1 MNGLCTAL
9 ALLVCLAAASPGQI
23 TPSRLYGKRISD
35 ILFEP
40 ARQPLT
46 RDQLG
51 LAIQIRPGETL
62 EETALSQAIQRLWAT
77 GRFSDIV
84 VEAAEDGNGA
94 VALTFRTRPAMFVSQ
109 VTVDRVPE
117 PPNVAQ
123 LANSTRLSL
132 GDPFDEQMLP
142 EAATSLRELLRAN
155 GYYNADVRYEVIFRE
170 ETGEADIRFRIDPGR
185 RARFSR
191 PQFEGEL
198 LKSPRSLIRRSGW
211 QRWFG
216 LRGWQELTAARLQ
229 RGLERMQESYRKDGY
244 LRSSVRLL
252 ELSFDADR
260 TTVAP
265 VVRVEPGPRI
275 RVRTE
280 GARVG
285 GGELRRLIPI
295 YQERTVDRELLMEGQ
310 RNLEERFRS
319 RGYFDARV
327 SFTLS
332 DPGPS
337 GEQVIVYRINR
348 GPRYRLAEVL
358 ISGNRYFT
366 EDTIRER
373 LSILPAS
380 FPRYRNG
387 RFSPEML
394 ESDRAAI
401 EALYVANGFRDVRVR
416 TRIEHNW
423 RNRSSDIAARFEIIE
438 GPQYLVESV
447 ELTGVDLRLYEQI
460 FSLIS
465 SAPGQPYSAAAV
477 AADRDAVLNWY
488 FNNGYPEASFDATV
502 TPAAS
507 PHRMILRY
515 QVREGRRNFVRD
527 VLVRG
532 LEAARP
538 ELVRSRI
545 LVRPGDPLSQSDMV
559 ETQRRLYDLG
569 IFAKVDI
576 AVQNPEGRERNKY
589 VLLHLEEAR
598 KYSLSVGFGAEMG
611 RIGTGNNFDAPAGA
625 AGFAPRGLLGI
636 TRSNLFGLAHTASA
650 LVRVS
655 NIQQRLLLNYL
666 APQFFGTDRVNLS
679 FSSLLDQSKD
689 IRTFTSR
696 RNESAVQIGQRLGR
710 DLTLQYRAISRFVY
724 IDEDTLKI
732 APDLIPVFSQPVK
745 TITLSASLIQDRRD
759 DPVDSHRGI
768 ANTIDFG
775 FAPRFA
781 RSSTNY
787 TRLVARNSTYHP
799 VRREVIFARA
809 TSFGWLYN
817 LSDRP
822 VPLPENFYAGGAS
835 THRGFPDNQAG
846 PRDLVTGFPIG
857 GKAFLFFQHELRF
870 PFLGDSVGAVLFH
883 DMGNVFSSLENISFR
898 ARQRD
903 RQDFDYMVQAA
914 GLGFRV
920 RTPVGPM
927 RIDFAYAPNSP
938 RFVGFEG
945 TRDQLLRGQGRFN
958 VPQRVSQFQW
968 HFSIGQTF

>member
-1 MNGLCTAL
+1 MAL
-9 ALLVCLAAASPGQI
+9 VVCLAGALGAQIAPG
-23 TPSRLYGKRISD
+23 RLYGKRISE

-46 RDQLG
+46 RDQIG
-51 LAIQIRPGETL
+51 LALQIRPGDVL
-62 EETALSQAIQRLWAT
+62 EETSLSRAISRLWAT
-77 GRFSDIV
+77 GRFSDIAV
-84 VEAAEDGNGA
+84 RAEEKDGGVELVFE
-94 VALTFRTRPAMFVSQ
+94 TKPAFFVSL
-109 VTVDRVPE
+109 VAADPVPE

-123 LANSTRLSL
+123 LVNSTRLSL
-132 GDPFDEQMLP
+132 GDPFDESLLP
-142 EAATSLRELLRAN
+142 EAAASLRELLQAN
-155 GYYNADVRYEVIFRE
+155 GYYGARISYETILRP
-170 ETGEADIRFRIDPGR
+170 ETGEADIRFHIVPGR
-185 RARFSR
+185 RARLAR
-191 PQFEGEL
+191 PEFEGTL
-198 LKSPRSLIRRSGW
+198 LKRERSLIRRSGW

-229 RGLERMQESYRKDGY
+229 RGIERIQDAYRNDGY
-244 LRSSVRLL
+244 LRSNVRLL
-252 ELSFDADR
+252 ELRFDADKV
-260 TTVAP
+260 TAAP
-265 VVRVEPGPRI
+265 RIQVEPGPRV
-275 RVRTE
+275 RVRIE
-280 GARVG
+280 GARVRQ
-285 GGELRRLIPI
+285 GELQRLLPI
-295 YQERTVDRELLMEGQ
+295 YQERAVDRELLMEGQ
-310 RNLEERFRS
+310 RNLEQRFRS
-319 RGYFDARV
+319 GGYFDARV
-327 SFTLS
+327 SFQAP

-337 GEQVIVYRINR
+337 GEQLIVYRVNR
-348 GPRYRLAEVL
+348 GPRYRLAAVEFR
-358 ISGNRYFT
+358 GNRYFSDET
-366 EDTIRER
+366 LRER
-373 LSILPAS
+373 LSIIPAR

-394 ESDRAAI
+394 ENDRAAI
-401 EALYVANGFRDVRVR
+401 EALYVSNGFRDVVVR

-423 RNRSSDIAARFEIIE
+423 RNKASDIAARFEIIE

-447 ELTGVDLRLYEQI
+447 ELAGVDLRLYDFI
-460 FSLIS
+460 LSLLS
-465 SAPGQPYSAAAV
+465 CSPGQPYSAANV
-477 AADRDAVLNWY
+477 AADRDAVLAWY
-488 FNNGYPEASFDATV
+488 FNNGYPEAAFDATV
-502 TPAAS
+502 VPSPSS

-532 LEAARP
+532 LESTNP
-538 ELVRSRI
+538 GLVRNRI
-545 LVRPGDPLSQSDMV
+545 TVRPGEPLSQSDMV

-589 VLLHLEEAR
+589 VLLQLEEAR
-598 KYSLSVGFGAEMG
+598 KYSLTLGFGAEMG
-611 RIGTGNNFDAPAGA
+611 RIGSGNNFDAPAGA

-636 TRSNLFGLAHTASA
+636 TRSNIFGLAHTASA
-650 LVRVS
+650 LLRVS
-655 NIQQRLLLNYL
+655 NIQQRLLLTYL
-666 APQFFGTDRVNLS
+666 APQFFGNENINLT
-679 FSSLLDQSKD
+679 FSSLLDQSRD

-696 RNESAVQIGQRLGR
+696 RNESAIQIGQRLSR
-710 DLTLQYRAISRFVY
+710 SLNLQYRVISRFVF

-732 APDLIPVFSQPVK
+732 DPNLIPVFSQPVK
-745 TITLSASLIQDRRD
+745 TIAFSASLIQDRRD
-759 DPVDSHRGI
+759 DPVESRRGI
-768 ANTIDFG
+768 ATTLDFG
-775 FAPRFA
+775 FAPSFA
-781 RSSTNY
+781 RTSTHY

-799 VRREVIFARA
+799 VKREVIFARN

-870 PFLGDSVGAVLFH
+870 PLIGNSVGGVLFH
-883 DMGNVFSSLENISFR
+883 DMGNVYSSLDNLSFR
-898 ARQRD
+898 FSQRD

-920 RTPVGPM
+920 RTPVGPL
-927 RIDFAYAPNSP
+927 RVDFAFAGNSP

-945 TRDQLLRGQGRFN
+945 TRDELLRGQGRFN

>member
-1 MNGLCTAL
+1 M
-9 ALLVCLAAASPGQI
+9 PGQI

-51 LAIQIRPGETL
+51 LSLQLRPGDTL

-77 GRFSDIV
+77 GRFSDIAV
-84 VEAAEDGNGA
+84 AAEEDENGG
-94 VALTFRTRPAMFVSQ
+94 VALTFRTRPAMFVSA

-117 PPNVAQ
+117 PPSVAQ
-123 LANSTRLSL
+123 LANSARLGL
-132 GDPFDEQMLP
+132 GEPFDERMLP
-142 EAATSLRELLRAN
+142 EAASSLTELLRSN
-155 GYYNADVRYEVIFRE
+155 GYYNAVVRYDVIFRE
-170 ETGEADIRFRIDPGR
+170 ETGEADIRFRIEPGR
-185 RARFSR
+185 RARFTR
-191 PQFEGEL
+191 PEFQGEL
-198 LKSPRSLIRRSGW
+198 LRSERSLIRRSGW

-229 RGLERMQESYRKDGY
+229 RGLERMQETYRKNGY
-244 LRSSVRLL
+244 LRSSVRLV

-260 TTVAP
+260 TAVKP
-265 VVRVEPGPRI
+265 VIQIDPGPRV
-275 RVRTE
+275 RVRME

-285 GGELRRLIPI
+285 SGELRQLIPI
-295 YQERTVDRELLMEGQ
+295 YQERTVDRQLLLEGQ

-327 SFTLS
+327 SFSLS
-332 DPGPS
+332 NPGSS
-337 GEQVIVYRINR
+337 GEQVIIYRVNR
-348 GPRYRLAEVL
+348 GPRYRLAAVL
-358 ISGNRYFT
+358 ISGNRYFS
-366 EDTIRER
+366 DGTIRER

-394 ESDRAAI
+394 ENDRAAI
-401 EALYVANGFRDVRVR
+401 EALYVSNGFRDVHVR

-423 RNRSSDIAARFEIIE
+423 RNRASDIAARFEIVE

-447 ELTGVDLRLYEQI
+447 ELTGVDLRLYGQI
-460 FSLIS
+460 LSLIS
-465 SAPGQPYSAAAV
+465 SAPGQPYSAATV
-477 AADRDAVLNWY
+477 AADRDAVLGWY
-488 FNNGYPEASFDATV
+488 FNNGYPEAAFDATV
-502 TPAAS
+502 RPAAA

-532 LEAARP
+532 LQATRP
-538 ELVRSRI
+538 DLVRNRI
-545 LVRPGDPLSQSDMV
+545 LMRPGDPLSQSDMV

-569 IFAKVDI
+569 IFAKVDV
-576 AVQNPEGRERNKY
+576 AVQNPDGRERNKY
-589 VLLHLEEAR
+589 VLLYLEEAR
-598 KYSLSVGFGAEMG
+598 KYSLSLGLGAEMG
-611 RIGTGNNFDAPAGA
+611 RIGASNNFYSPAGT

-666 APQFFGTDRVNLS
+666 APQFFGNDRVNLS
-679 FSSLLDQSKD
+679 FSSLLDRSKD

-696 RNESAVQIGQRLGR
+696 RNETAVQIGQRVGR
-710 DLTLQYRAISRFVY
+710 DITIQYRAISRFVF
-724 IDEDTLKI
+724 IDKNTLKI
-732 APDLIPVFSQPVK
+732 DPSLIPVFSQPVK
-745 TITLSASLIQDRRD
+745 TIALSASLIQDRRD
-759 DPVDSHRGI
+759 DPVDSHRGV

-781 RSSTNY
+781 DSSTHY

-799 VRREVIFARA
+799 LRRELVFARS
-809 TSFGWLYN
+809 TSLGWLHN

-870 PFLGDSVGAVLFH
+870 PFIGDSVGAVLFH
-883 DMGNVFSSLENISFR
+883 DMGNVYSSLDNVSFR
-898 ARQRD
+898 FRQRN

-927 RIDFAYAPNSP
+927 RIDFAYAPNTP
-938 RFVGFEG
+938 RFVGFQG
-945 TRDQLLRGQGRFN
+945 TRDQLLRGEGRFN
-958 VPQRVSQFQW
+958 VPQRVSVFQW

>member
-1 MNGLCTAL
+1 
-9 ALLVCLAAASPGQI
+9 VCLACSLQGQI
-23 TPSRLYGKRISD
+23 APSGLYGKQISD

-51 LAIQIRPGETL
+51 LALQIRPGDRLDEVS
-62 EETALSQAIQRLWAT
+62 LSQAIARLWAT
-77 GRFSDIV
+77 GRFSDIFV
-84 VEAAEDGNGA
+84 TAGADANGG
-94 VALTFRTRPAMFVSQ
+94 VALTFHTRPALFVSQ
-109 VTVDRVPE
+109 VAVDRVPE
-117 PPNVAQ
+117 PPSLAQ

-132 GDPFDEQMLP
+132 GDPFEEQMLP
-142 EAATSLRELLRAN
+142 EAAASLKELLRAN
-155 GYYNADVRYEVIFRE
+155 GYYSAEVRYDVILRE
-170 ETGEADIRFRIDPGR
+170 ETGEADIRFRIEPGR
-185 RARFSR
+185 RARFAR
-191 PQFEGEL
+191 PQFEGAL
-198 LKSPRSLIRRSGW
+198 LKSERSLLRRSGW

-216 LRGWQELTAARLQ
+216 LRGWQELTSARLQ

-244 LRSSVRLL
+244 LRSTVRLVN
-252 ELSFDADR
+252 LSFDPQRNTATPAIAVD
-260 TTVAP
+260 
-265 VVRVEPGPRI
+265 PGPRV
-275 RVRTE
+275 RVRLE

-285 GGELRRLIPI
+285 GGELRRLLPI
-295 YQERTVDRELLMEGQ
+295 YQERTVDRELLLEGQ
-310 RNLEERFRS
+310 QKLEERFRS

-327 SFTLS
+327 SFSLP

-337 GEQVIVYRINR
+337 GEQVIFYRINR
-348 GPRYRLAEVL
+348 GPRYRLAAVL

-366 EDTIRER
+366 EETLRER
-373 LSILPAS
+373 LSILPAQ

-394 ESDRAAI
+394 DNDRAAL
-401 EALYVANGFRDVRVR
+401 EALYISNGFRDVRVR

-423 RNRSSDIAARFEIIE
+423 RNKARDIAARFEIIE

-447 ELTGVDLRLYEQI
+447 ELAGVDLRLYDQI
-460 FSLIS
+460 RALLG
-465 SAPGQPYSAAAV
+465 SAPGQPFSAATV
-477 AADRDAVLNWY
+477 AADRDAVLSWY

-502 TPAAS
+502 QPARQ

-515 QVREGRRNFVRD
+515 QVREGRRNFVRG

-532 LEAARP
+532 LESTR
-538 ELVRSRI
+538 EDLVRNRI
-545 LVRPGDPLSQSDMV
+545 LMRPGEPLSQSDMV

-569 IFAKVDI
+569 IFAKVDVAI
-576 AVQNPEGRERNKY
+576 QNPEGRERNKY
-589 VLLHLEEAR
+589 VLLQLEEAR
-598 KYSLSVGFGAEMG
+598 KYSLSLGVGAEMG
-611 RIGTGNNFDAPAGA
+611 RIGKGNNFDAPAGA
-625 AGFAPRGLLGI
+625 SGFAPRLLLGI

-666 APQFFGTDRVNLS
+666 APQFFGNDRVNLS

-696 RNESAVQIGQRLGR
+696 RNESAIQIGQRIGR
-710 DLTLQYRAISRFVY
+710 DITLQYRAISRFVF
-724 IDEDTLKI
+724 IDEETLKI
-732 APDLIPVFSQPVK
+732 DPNLIPVFSQPVK
-745 TITLSASLIQDRRD
+745 TITLSASLIQDHRD
-759 DPVDSHRGI
+759 DPVDSRRGF
-768 ANTIDFG
+768 ANTVDFG

-799 VRREVIFARA
+799 VRREMVFARA
-809 TSFGWLYN
+809 ASFGWLYN
-817 LSDRP
+817 LSGRP

-846 PRDLVTGFPIG
+846 PRDLVTGFPVG

-870 PFLGDSVGAVLFH
+870 PFIGDSVGAVLFH
-883 DMGNVFSSLENISFR
+883 DMGNVYSSLENISFR
-898 ARQRD
+898 FSQRD

-927 RIDFAYAPNSP
+927 RVDFAFAGNSP
-938 RFVGFEG
+938 RFVGFQG
-945 TRDQLLRGQGRFN
+945 TRDQLLRGEGRFN
-958 VPQRVSQFQW
+958 VPQRVSRFQW

>member
-1 MNGLCTAL
+1 MKRL
-9 ALLVCLAAASPGQI
+9 LAAFALVVCFAGLLPGQI
-23 TPSRLYGKRISD
+23 AHSPLYGKRISD

-40 ARQPLT
+40 VRQPLT

-51 LAIQIRPGETL
+51 LALQIRPGDVL
-62 EETALSQAIQRLWAT
+62 EETALSQAIGRLWAT

-84 VEAAEDGNGA
+84 VRAEEDNGG
-94 VALTFRTRPAMFVSQ
+94 VALTFQTKPAFFVSL
-109 VTVDRVPE
+109 VDVDPVPE

-132 GDPFDEQMLP
+132 GDPFEEDMLP
-142 EAATSLRELLRAN
+142 EAAENLKDLLRAN
-155 GYYNADVRYEVIFRE
+155 GYYGARVSYETLRRE
-170 ETGEADIRFRIDPGR
+170 ETGEMDIRFHIEPGR
-185 RARFSR
+185 RSRLAR
-191 PQFEGEL
+191 PVFEGTL
-198 LKSPRSLIRRSGW
+198 LKSEKSLIRRSGW

-216 LRGWQELTAARLQ
+216 LRGWQELTSARLQ
-229 RGLERMQESYRKDGY
+229 RGLERMQDVYRKDGY

-252 ELSFDADR
+252 DLSFDSSKLAA
-260 TTVAP
+260 AP
-265 VVRVEPGPRI
+265 LILVDPGPRV
-275 RVRTE
+275 RVRME

-295 YQERTVDRELLMEGQ
+295 YQERTVDRELLLEGQ

-327 SFTLS
+327 SFQMP
-332 DPGPS
+332 DPAPS
-337 GEQVIVYRINR
+337 GEQVIVYRVNR
-348 GPRYRLAEVL
+348 GPRYRLAAVQFN
-358 ISGNRYFT
+358 GNRYFSSET
-366 EDTIRER
+366 LRER
-373 LSILPAS
+373 LSIIPAR

-394 ESDRAAI
+394 DADRASL
-401 EALYVANGFRDVRVR
+401 EALYIANGFRDVSIR

-423 RNRSSDIAARFEIIE
+423 RNRASDIAARFEIVE
-438 GPQYLVESV
+438 GPQYLVERV
-447 ELTGVDLRLYEQI
+447 ELSGVDLRLYDTI
-460 FSLIS
+460 LSLLA
-465 SAPGQPYSAAAV
+465 SAPGQPFSASNV
-477 AADRDAVLNWY
+477 AADRDAVLSWY
-488 FNNGYPEASFDATV
+488 FNHGYPEASFDASV
-502 TPAAS
+502 APADA
-507 PHRMILRY
+507 PHRMIVRY

-532 LEAARP
+532 LESTRP
-538 ELVRSRI
+538 DLVQNRI
-545 LVRPGDPLSQSDMV
+545 LVRSGDPLSQSDMV

-569 IFAKVDI
+569 IFAKVDV
-576 AVQNPEGRERNKY
+576 AVQNPDGRERNKY
-589 VLLHLEEAR
+589 VLLQLEEAR
-598 KYSLSVGFGAEMG
+598 KYSVTFGFGAEMG
-611 RIGTGNNFDAPAGA
+611 RIGTGNNFDSPAGA

-636 TRSNLFGLAHTASA
+636 TRSNIFGLAHTASA

-666 APQFFGTDRVNLS
+666 APQFFGNENLNLS

-696 RNESAVQIGQRLGR
+696 RNESAIQVGQRLSR
-710 DLTLQYRAISRFVY
+710 DITLQYRVISRFVF
-724 IDEDTLKI
+724 IDEGTLKI
-732 APDLIPVFSQPVK
+732 DPNLIPVFSQPVK

-759 DPVDSHRGI
+759 DPIDSHRGV
-768 ANTIDFG
+768 ANTLDFG
-775 FAPRFA
+775 YAPSFS

-799 VRREVIFARA
+799 VRRELIFARA

-870 PFLGDSVGAVLFH
+870 PLIGDSIGAVLFH
-883 DMGNVFSSLENISFR
+883 DMGNVYSSLDSLSFR
-898 ARQRD
+898 FSQRD

-920 RTPVGPM
+920 KTPVGPL
-927 RIDFAYAPNSP
+927 RVDFAFAGNSP

-945 TRDQLLRGQGRFN
+945 TRDELLRGQGRFN

>member
-1 MNGLCTAL
+1 VKRLPAAFAL
-9 ALLVCLAAASPGQI
+9 VVCFAGPSSGQI
-23 TPSRLYGKRISD
+23 APSPLYGKRISD
-35 ILFEP
+35 IQFEP

-51 LAIQIRPGETL
+51 LTLQIRPGDVL
-62 EETALSQAIQRLWAT
+62 EETALSQAIGRLWAT
-77 GRFSDIV
+77 GRYSDIAV
-84 VEAAEDGNGA
+84 QAEESNGG
-94 VALTFRTRPAMFVSQ
+94 VALTFQTRPAYFVSL
-109 VTVDRVPE
+109 VDVGPVPE

-132 GDPFDEQMLP
+132 GDPFDEDMLP
-142 EAATSLRELLRAN
+142 EAAENLKDLLRAN
-155 GYYNADVRYEVIFRE
+155 GYYGARVSYETLRRE
-170 ETGEADIRFRIDPGR
+170 ETGEMDVRFHIEPGR
-185 RARFSR
+185 RSRLAR
-191 PQFEGEL
+191 PVFEGTL
-198 LKSPRSLIRRSGW
+198 LKSEKSLIRRSGW

-216 LRGWQELTAARLQ
+216 LRGWQELTSARLQ
-229 RGLERMQESYRKDGY
+229 RGLERMQDVYRKDGY

-252 ELSFDADR
+252 DLSFDSSKLAA
-260 TTVAP
+260 AP
-265 VVRVEPGPRI
+265 LILVDPGPRVRI
-275 RVRTE
+275 RME

-295 YQERTVDRELLMEGQ
+295 YQERTVDRELLLEGQ

-327 SFTLS
+327 SFQMP
-332 DPGPS
+332 DPAPS
-337 GEQVIVYRINR
+337 GEQVIVYRVNR
-348 GPRYRLAEVL
+348 GPRYRLAAVQFN
-358 ISGNRYFT
+358 GNRYFSDET
-366 EDTIRER
+366 LRER
-373 LSILPAS
+373 LSIIPAR

-394 ESDRAAI
+394 DADRASL
-401 EALYVANGFRDVRVR
+401 EALYIANGFRDVSIR

-423 RNRSSDIAARFEIIE
+423 HNRASDIAARFEIVE
-438 GPQYLVESV
+438 GPQYLVERV
-447 ELTGVDLRLYEQI
+447 ELSGVDLRLYDTI
-460 FSLIS
+460 LSLLA
-465 SAPGQPYSAAAV
+465 SAPGQPFSASNV
-477 AADRDAVLNWY
+477 AADRDAVLGWY
-488 FNNGYPEASFDATV
+488 FNHGYPEASFDASV
-502 TPAAS
+502 APADA
-507 PHRMILRY
+507 PHRMIVRY

-532 LEAARP
+532 LESTRP
-538 ELVRSRI
+538 DLVRNRI

-569 IFAKVDI
+569 IFAKVDV
-576 AVQNPEGRERNKY
+576 AVQNPDGRERNKY
-589 VLLHLEEAR
+589 VLLQLEEAR
-598 KYSLSVGFGAEMG
+598 KYSVTFGFGAEMG
-611 RIGTGNNFDAPAGA
+611 RIGTGNNFDSPAGA

-636 TRSNLFGLAHTASA
+636 TRSNIFGLAHTASA

-666 APQFFGTDRVNLS
+666 APQFFGNENLNLS

-696 RNESAVQIGQRLGR
+696 RNESAIQIGQRLSR
-710 DLTLQYRAISRFVY
+710 DITLQYRVISRFVF

-732 APDLIPVFSQPVK
+732 DPNLIPVFSQPVK

-759 DPVDSHRGI
+759 DPINSHRGV
-768 ANTIDFG
+768 ANTLDFG
-775 FAPRFA
+775 YAPSFS

-799 VRREVIFARA
+799 VRRELVFARA

-857 GKAFLFFQHELRF
+857 GRAFLFFQHELRF
-870 PFLGDSVGAVLFH
+870 PLIGDSIGAVLFH
-883 DMGNVFSSLENISFR
+883 DMGNVYSSLDNVSFR
-898 ARQRD
+898 FSQRD

-920 RTPVGPM
+920 KTPVGPL
-927 RIDFAYAPNSP
+927 RVDFAFAGNSP

-945 TRDQLLRGQGRFN
+945 TRDELLRGQGRFN